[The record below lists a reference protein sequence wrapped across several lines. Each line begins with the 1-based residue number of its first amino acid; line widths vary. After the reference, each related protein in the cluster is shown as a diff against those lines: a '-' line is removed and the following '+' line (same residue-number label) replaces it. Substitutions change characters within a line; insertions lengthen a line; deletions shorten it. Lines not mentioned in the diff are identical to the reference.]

1 MKHHCRLVITATD
14 RIGDIGAEETRL
26 IEGVVRPKA
35 EDTYD
40 ICYHLYRSSSRECK
54 DGHLG

>member
-1 MKHHCRLVITATD
+1 MKHHRRLVITATD

-26 IEGVVRPKA
+26 IEGVVRTEA

-40 ICYHLYRSSSRECK
+40 ICYHLYRSSSREC
-54 DGHLG
+54 